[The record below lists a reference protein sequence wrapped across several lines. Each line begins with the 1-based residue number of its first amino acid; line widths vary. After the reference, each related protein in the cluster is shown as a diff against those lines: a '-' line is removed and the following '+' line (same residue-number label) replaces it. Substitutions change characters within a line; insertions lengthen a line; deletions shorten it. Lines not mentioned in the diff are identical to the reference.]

1 MHNKKSV
8 QSSKINQNKAHS
20 HDQSGLLA
28 IHTAVLL
35 FGLSGVIGKSL
46 DLPAVIITF
55 DRVFISAIFLF
66 LILTSKKEP
75 VRIRSLRNF
84 SPFLAAGLIMAIHW
98 TTFLQSIRTSTVAIG
113 TLTFSTFPLFV
124 TFLEP
129 YFFREKLKAGA
140 VLEALGMLL
149 GVSIL
154 VPEFEIGNRMTQ
166 GILWGMAGSIS
177 YAFLSLINRRLAE
190 KYSGEQIS
198 FYEQF
203 VATIL
208 LLPSLWLIP
217 FKLSG
222 KDIAG
227 LLILGIVCT
236 GIGQALFIT
245 GLKNVRVQTAG
256 IISGLESVYGILF
269 AFLLLGEAPGI
280 REICGGMIILGISTF
295 TTLTSARKKPRID
308 KKTSSE

>member
-1 MHNKKSV
+1 MQNKEAV
-8 QSSKINQNKAHS
+8 QSPETNQNKDHP
-20 HDQSGLLA
+20 QSQAGLLA
-28 IHTAVLL
+28 IHLAVLL

-55 DRVFISAIFLF
+55 ARVLISAIFLF
-66 LILTSKKEP
+66 LILISKKEP

-149 GVSIL
+149 GVFIL

-177 YAFLSLINRRLAE
+177 YAFRRLAE

-222 KDIAG
+222 KDMAG

-256 IISGLESVYGILF
+256 IISGLESVYGIIF
-269 AFLLLGEAPGI
+269 AFLFLGEAPGI
-280 REICGGMIILGISTF
+280 REICGGLIILGISTCA
-295 TTLTSARKKPRID
+295 TLTSARKNAPDR
-308 KKTSSE
+308 

>member
-1 MHNKKSV
+1 MQNKEAV
-8 QSSKINQNKAHS
+8 QSPETNQNKDHP
-20 HDQSGLLA
+20 QSQAGLLA
-28 IHTAVLL
+28 IHSAVLL

-55 DRVFISAIFLF
+55 ARVFISAIFLF
-66 LILTSKKEP
+66 LILILKKEP

>member
-1 MHNKKSV
+1 MQNKAV
-8 QSSKINQNKAHS
+8 FQSSKINRNKTPQQNQTS
-20 HDQSGLLA
+20 LLA
-28 IHTAVLL
+28 IHSAVLL

-55 DRVFISAIFLF
+55 ARVLISAIFLF
-66 LILTSKKEP
+66 LVLIAKKEP
-75 VRIRSLRNF
+75 VRIRSLRVF
-84 SPFLAAGLIMAIHW
+84 SPFLAAGLILAIHW

-140 VLEALGMLL
+140 VFEALGILL
-149 GVSIL
+149 GVFIL
-154 VPEFEIGNRMTQ
+154 IPEFEIGNRMTQ

-177 YAFLSLINRRLAE
+177 YALLSLINRRLAE

-198 FYEQF
+198 FYEQL

-208 LLPSLWLIP
+208 LLPSLWLVP
-217 FKLSG
+217 FKLSE

-227 LLILGIVCT
+227 LLFLGIACT

-269 AFLLLGEAPGI
+269 AFLLLGEKPGI

-295 TTLTSARKKPRID
+295 ATLTSARKKI
-308 KKTSSE
+308 T

>member
-1 MHNKKSV
+1 MQNKEAV
-8 QSSKINQNKAHS
+8 QSPETNQNKDHP
-20 HDQSGLLA
+20 QSQAGLLA
-28 IHTAVLL
+28 IHSAVLL

-55 DRVFISAIFLF
+55 ARVFISAIFLF
-66 LILTSKKEP
+66 LILISKKEP

-149 GVSIL
+149 GVFIL

-166 GILWGMAGSIS
+166 GILWAWRAASVM
-177 YAFLSLINRRLAE
+177 R
-190 KYSGEQIS
+190 S
-198 FYEQF
+198 F
-203 VATIL
+203 
-208 LLPSLWLIP
+208 
-217 FKLSG
+217 
-222 KDIAG
+222 
-227 LLILGIVCT
+227 
-236 GIGQALFIT
+236 
-245 GLKNVRVQTAG
+245 R
-256 IISGLESVYGILF
+256 
-269 AFLLLGEAPGI
+269 
-280 REICGGMIILGISTF
+280 
-295 TTLTSARKKPRID
+295 
-308 KKTSSE
+308 